1 MTDAL
6 AELTRAEQALAL
18 AEDIVEVLQV
28 RDNARAIESLLHAI
42 EAGYELEQKAT
53 IFRLKAERKAGAWLA
68 GHLRAG
74 NPNLSNGGR
83 ASQLEDVGIS
93 KWQSQRWQSYASLSE
108 TRFHG
113 WIDDAL
119 AQGHDVSGAG
129 LFRYAQNS
137 QAKDEQRP
145 RSTALYLVPPPNTCA
160 LHGYMVRCQGEL
172 QGHHVISKNMAR
184 GNEKVR
190 DILRSCPPELMAQVC
205 LQHNVSKYADAPRAR
220 RILLLQ
226 KLHEFGWYHMSDI
239 INGLPW
245 KVHLHELTLEAMLD
259 AEGGIR

>member
-6 AELTRAEQALAL
+6 AELTRAEQALAR

-28 RDNARAIESLLHAI
+28 RDKARAIESLVHAI

-68 GHLRAG
+68 DHLRAG
-74 NPNLSNGGR
+74 NPQLSNDGR
-83 ASQLEDVGIS
+83 GVKLEDVGIS
-93 KWQSQRWQSYASLSE
+93 RWQSQRWQSYASLSE
-108 TRFHG
+108 ARFHG

-137 QAKDEQRP
+137 HAKDEQRP
-145 RSTALYLVPPPNTCA
+145 RTTALYLVPPPNTCA
-160 LHGYMVRCQGEL
+160 LHGFMVRCQGEL
-172 QGHHVISKNMAR
+172 QGHHIISKNMAR
-184 GNEKVR
+184 GNDAVR
-190 DILRSCPPELMAQVC
+190 DLLRDCPPELMAQVC
-205 LQHNVSKYADAPRAR
+205 AHHNDGKYADAPRAR

-226 KLHEFGWYHMSDI
+226 KIYLFGWSHMAEI

-245 KVHLHELTLEAMLD
+245 KMKMHSLTLEGMLD
-259 AEGGIR
+259 AE

>member
-6 AELTRAEQALAL
+6 AELTRAEQALSR
-18 AEDIVEVLQV
+18 AEDIVEVMQI
-28 RDNARAIESLLHAI
+28 RAKALTIETLVHAI

-68 GHLRAG
+68 DNVRPG
-74 NPNLSNGGR
+74 NPELSNGLLG
-83 ASQLEDVGIS
+83 SKLEDVGIS

-119 AQGHDVSGAG
+119 AKGSDVSGVG
-129 LFRYAQNS
+129 LYKYAQNA
-137 QAKDEQRP
+137 QAKDNNRP

-172 QGHHVISKNMAR
+172 QGHHLISKQMAR
-184 GNEKVR
+184 GNDEVR

-205 LQHNVSKYADAPRAR
+205 VQHNVGKYADAPRAR

-226 KLHEFGWYHMSDI
+226 KLHEFGWYHMSDMI
-239 INGLPW
+239 EGLPW
-245 KVHLHELTLEAMLD
+245 KVHLHELTLKAMLD
-259 AEGGIR
+259 AD